1 MKKVLIGLFLAGLA
15 ACSTEGFSDDA
26 VGTVSAEINVSKG
39 FFLARQDFRKCAFP
53 MCGGFFV
60 HQLNN
65 ASMTCADGSVKAECY
80 VAKANL
86 SSLGFKAAEQ
96 QSFLSQLGQGLLVV
110 KGNLSDS
117 SSVGTWGQLNASAV
131 YEAWTDQPATGSFH
145 SVYDS
150 GIRCITAPC
159 NSLAQQPLNS
169 DAPAAFLT
177 GFDFSAI
184 NMAEETQAQ
193 VWEILSLGHL
203 IAAGSIAEKPG
214 VGATFVASQLY
225 ARRFPKAIADFAG
238 QWQMKKPA
246 PERDQYNYFLEADGT
261 FTAQHLPGCLFAPKE
276 ADRCAVKM
284 ALLSGTWALNYDA
297 TFLTITYTDS
307 IRNGE
312 TASFVVEGAGDARKL
327 KGFDFGAE
335 LKLKKQ

>member
-1 MKKVLIGLFLAGLA
+1 MKKLVIGLFLAGLA
-15 ACSTEGFSDDA
+15 ACAAEGSSDDTI
-26 VGTVSAEINVSKG
+26 GTASAELNVSKG
-39 FFLARQDFRKCAFP
+39 YFLARQDFRECTFP
-53 MCGGFFV
+53 MCGGFWV

-65 ASMTCADGSVKAECY
+65 ELMKCADGSVQAECY

-96 QSFLSQLGQGLLVV
+96 QNFVSQFGQGLIVI

-131 YEAWTDQPATGSFH
+131 YEAWTDQPAPGSFH
-145 SVYDS
+145 NVYDS
-150 GIRCITAPC
+150 GIRCITSPC
-159 NSLAQQPLNS
+159 NSLAQQLLNS
-169 DAPAAFLT
+169 DAPAGFLT

-203 IAAGSIAEKPG
+203 LASGSIAYKPG

-225 ARRFPKAIADFAG
+225 ARRFPKMAGEFVG
-238 QWQMKKPA
+238 QWHMKKPA
-246 PERDQYNYFLEADGT
+246 PDRSQYNYFLDADGT
-261 FTAQHLPGCLFAPKE
+261 FTAQHLPGCMFAPKE

-284 ALLSGTWALNYDA
+284 AMLSGTWTLNYDA

-312 TASFVVEGAGDARKL
+312 VASFLVEGAGDSRKL
-327 KGFDFGAE
+327 KGFDFSTD